1 MYNQANQIT
10 KAVCDMTP
18 QEKEELL
25 KALTMEQ
32 KDASAMDASSVLD
45 VLETD
50 DTAHANIVSLAS
62 SSLQKIVLNKREK
75 SCQKQEQIFEQES
88 QRKHLMRK
96 LFLTFHNFRKLMCLH
111 ITI

>member
-45 VLETD
+45 VKETD
-50 DTAHANIVSLAS
+50 DTTLAS
-62 SSLQKIVLNKREK
+62 SSLQKNSIKQKRKELSETRTNIRTRK
-75 SCQKQEQIFEQES
+75 STKTS
-88 QRKHLMRK
+88 DA
-96 LFLTFHNFRKLMCLH
+96 
-111 ITI
+111 